1 MTNPTPVAWCVAYD
15 DPRCGR
21 IHSNPSMSKAIA
33 VNVRANA
40 HGKLDLVELFTAAQL
55 NQAKADALREAA
67 AIFDQK
73 HTQLKHCHNYHQCTA
88 RDLRAMAAEIEGE
101 KK

>member
-1 MTNPTPVAWCVAYD
+1 MTNPTPVAWMYNFR
-15 DPRCGR
+15 PYGR
-21 IHSNPSMSKAIA
+21 DSEPLAIGWLST
-33 VNVRANA
+33 NRAEA
-40 HGKLDLVELFTAAQL
+40 FGKNCKDQQPLFTAAQL
-55 NQAKADALREAA
+55 NQARADALREAA

>member
-1 MTNPTPVAWCVAYD
+1 MKPFCHMSDTYEVALFDGEKPAEFADMFPV
-15 DPRCGR
+15 
-21 IHSNPSMSKAIA
+21 
-33 VNVRANA
+33 
-40 HGKLDLVELFTAAQL
+40 FTAAQL

>member
-1 MTNPTPVAWCVAYD
+1 MTNPTPVAWMHELGDV
-15 DPRCGR
+15 
-21 IHSNPSMSKAIA
+21 KA
-33 VNVRANA
+33 
-40 HGKLDLVELFTAAQL
+40 LDFILRPYGVQTPLFTAAQL
-55 NQAKADALREAA
+55 NQARADALREAA

>member
-67 AIFDQK
+67 ERFDGCYVTSNHPQIG
-73 HTQLKHCHNYHQCTA
+73 YGIA
-88 RDLRAMAAEIEGE
+88 AELRRMAAEIEGE
-101 KK
+101 K